1 MGEGEE
7 ENEKKK
13 RQKRS
18 IHGDVVI
25 MVVMND
31 EKEWVLRERERE
43 RNYGMMILD
52 YYEDFVIKGGG
63 IRRRIRAKGNYAV

>member
-1 MGEGEE
+1 MVAGLGYGDGGERVGEGEE

-18 IHGDVVI
+18 IHGEGVI

-31 EKEWVLRERERE
+31 EKEWVLREREK
-43 RNYGMMILD
+43 LWHD
-52 YYEDFVIKGGG
+52 DS
-63 IRRRIRAKGNYAV
+63 